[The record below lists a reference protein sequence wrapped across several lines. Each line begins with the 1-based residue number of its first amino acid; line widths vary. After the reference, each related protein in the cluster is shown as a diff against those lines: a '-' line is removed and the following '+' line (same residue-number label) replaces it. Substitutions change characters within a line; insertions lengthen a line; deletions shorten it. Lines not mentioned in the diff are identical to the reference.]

1 MMLTLGLAYP
11 FAQSRLERLKLRNT
25 FYGDLPGRF
34 EGSGF
39 ALLLRGA
46 PFWFA
51 VMAPTLIAISALL
64 SIDWP
69 RVVAVSGKSRAPADI
84 LMHLSSEVPDFYA
97 AVGLFLVAFGFALLA
112 MLVLFPAFQT
122 IVTRWWVS
130 GLRFA
135 EVAVTSRLRMRD
147 VYRAYLRFVGYV
159 LLFALA
165 MVVVALAIFAAIGL
179 IFGTSDESQ
188 AAEIAIIVAM
198 VGLYVISA
206 LGLSTIYQATA
217 KLALWRLTMQ
227 SAELTGAGVLHAVNA
242 AGRAASPL
250 GEGFADALNVG
261 GL

>member
-1 MMLTLGLAYP
+1 MFLTLGLAYP
-11 FAQSRLERLKLRNT
+11 FAQARLERLKLRNT

-51 VMAPTLIAISALL
+51 IMAPTLIALSTLF

-69 RVVAVSGKSRAPADI
+69 RVVAAAERGGAPADI
-84 LMHLSSEVPDFYA
+84 LLHLSSEVPDFYA
-97 AVGLFLVAFGFALLA
+97 AAGLFVVAFGFTLLA
-112 MLVLFPAFQT
+112 TLALFPAFQT

-135 EVAVTSRLRMRD
+135 GVAVASRLRMRD
-147 VYRAYLRFVGYV
+147 VYKAYLRFAGYV

-165 MVVVALAIFAAIGL
+165 MLAVAAAVFAVIG
-179 IFGTSDESQ
+179 FVFDTSDESRS
-188 AAEIAIIVAM
+188 AEIAIIVAM
-198 VGLYVISA
+198 VGLYVVSA

-242 AGRAASPL
+242 AGSAASPL
-250 GEGFADALNVG
+250 GEGLADALNVG